1 MTYTPAERFEIARV
15 LTRMTGV
22 LSRNFGVLAVLALVL
37 SGLPNLIIAMVE
49 RGFLSNLNTGLM
61 GLFGFGWLFSL
72 LIGALLQAA
81 LIHGTISDLNGR
93 RASIGDCLNT
103 AVRHVLP
110 LIGIG
115 IAMTVAT
122 FLGLFLFIV
131 PGVILAL
138 ALCVSAPVRVV
149 EGLGVFSSLGRSGDL
164 TRNHRGA
171 ILLLFILFGI
181 GTFVIQTLLGLV
193 FGSNLIG
200 ISRATG
206 DELAMG
212 RSFIAAFDLR
222 TMVINPLFQSL
233 GALIGAAGVAS
244 IYFELRSI
252 KEGIGIEALAAAF
265 D

>member
-1 MTYTPAERFEIARV
+1 MTYAPIERFEIARV
-15 LTRMTGV
+15 LIRMTGV

-37 SGLPNLIIAMVE
+37 SGLPNLVVAIAE
-49 RGFLSNLNTGLM
+49 RGLFSNLNAGLTGLFS
-61 GLFGFGWLFSL
+61 LGWLFSL
-72 LIGALLQAA
+72 LINALLQGA

-93 RASIGDCLNT
+93 RAGIGDCLNT

-115 IAMTVAT
+115 IATTVASV
-122 FLGLFLFIV
+122 LGVLLFIV

-171 ILLLFILFGI
+171 ILLLFVLFGI
-181 GTFVIQTLLGLV
+181 SFFIIQRL
-193 FGSNLIG
+193 
-200 ISRATG
+200 
-206 DELAMG
+206 
-212 RSFIAAFDLR
+212 
-222 TMVINPLFQSL
+222 LFQLSGIATMIRWL
-233 GALIGAAGVAS
+233 FVAPLLQTVGALIGAAGVAS
-244 IYFELRSI
+244 IYFELRTI